1 MLCVNVFF
9 EVSSDVFILENLQVH
24 DLVYI
29 IRTGTNF
36 SLEIQK
42 FDILDNKK
50 YVFILIYPSLQY
62 ILYLYLRLI
71 KITF

>member
-1 MLCVNVFF
+1 MLCVNVFL
-9 EVSSDVFILENLQVH
+9 EVSSDVFILKNLQVH

-29 IRTGTNF
+29 IRTETNF

-50 YVFILIYPSLQY
+50 NM
-62 ILYLYLRLI
+62 YL
-71 KITF
+71 F